1 MTADLEIYGGHRP
14 PLQQCV
20 GTSFNVSSPVPFI
33 PLLIA
38 LVVVCCIVLA
48 TPLLL
53 LVRYRAGTARR
64 MARPWVA
71 TINVLSLLLSAG
83 LFIWVAAMT
92 NFWVPR
98 AFSYSLIG
106 MLSGC
111 LLGLLGLALT
121 RWERTATVI
130 YYTPNRWLVLL
141 VTLAV
146 AARMVYGV
154 WRIWHAWHTTG
165 HDTSWLAAAGIP
177 GSMSVGALVL
187 GYYLS
192 YFAGVRWRMTTARYR
207 G

>member
-1 MTADLEIYGGHRP
+1 V
-14 PLQQCV
+14 PLIIV
-20 GTSFNVSSPVPFI
+20 
-33 PLLIA
+33 LLI
-38 LVVVCCIVLA
+38 LCGIVLA

-53 LVRYRAGTARR
+53 LLRYRAGTARR
-64 MARPWVA
+64 MARAWIA
-71 TINVLSLLLSAG
+71 TVNVVSLFLSAG
-83 LFIWVAAMT
+83 LFIWIAAMT

-98 AFSYSLIG
+98 AFEYSLIG

-121 RWERTATVI
+121 RWERTASAI

-146 AARMVYGV
+146 AARMIYGL

-187 GYYLS
+187 GYYLC
-192 YFAGVRWRMTTARYR
+192 YFAGIRWRIANPRQR